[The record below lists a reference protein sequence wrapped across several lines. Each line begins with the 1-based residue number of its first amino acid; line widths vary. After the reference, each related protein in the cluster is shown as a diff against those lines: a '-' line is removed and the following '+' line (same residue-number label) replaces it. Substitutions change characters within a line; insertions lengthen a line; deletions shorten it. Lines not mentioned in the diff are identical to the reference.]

1 MQMLKM
7 QVIAEDRYGFRK
19 DLGFFTYRTP
29 QIQVPVPW
37 EIVDFRKA
45 EELWKKPTAEYRTF
59 EFHSWL
65 SDQPPIALFREV
77 V

>member
-1 MQMLKM
+1 MQTLKM

-29 QIQVPVPW
+29 RIQIPMLR
-37 EIVDFRKA
+37 DFSDLRKA